1 MTRKCPIIRTISQKI
16 KFVEMLKIYDEI
28 WQHSGLDLIKQMFY
42 TDTTD
47 KTGKVVGKDELW
59 REELPVT
66 KISAM
71 W

>member
-1 MTRKCPIIRTISQKI
+1 
-16 KFVEMLKIYDEI
+16 MLKIYDEI

-66 KISAM
+66 KISVV